1 MTRPLGEGLPSP
13 GPPVAMSRR
22 HVTPAAAGREAAQDG
37 RNQTITEFFKPV
49 LSQDLGLK
57 DRIVLSSP
65 DRGNVRD
72 AGVGLPV
79 LRAEGFERKISS
91 PKKVRRKRCQ
101 TKHQTS
107 PVVDAFRKRIEEK
120 DSVNVLENGR
130 VCKTLSSLYPKVVI
144 QKLFVTTGSLNNF
157 LAKKDKTVKSEQER
171 NGSFLGVGR
180 APLSYGNSWEEKN
193 DCMDLADTSSDSD
206 RCVSPPEADTRKACT
221 RNTGTV
227 STTSLCQSPGFPM
240 ELPCSPTDSAFRLS
254 LEAPCRERERKK
266 QELNHS
272 KPHPVKPFSG
282 TSVLHQGNGC
292 PLGKIPHFSSRETAS
307 DDPSQPK
314 LKQVLKKHEAPSPHA
329 FRTSSEMASG
339 LPKSPAVPSHCL
351 TAKVSSGTSRQ
362 RDSPGKRKQTAMS
375 VDEDGSDQSEIPSLN
390 DPAFSRSS
398 SKCKNRRTD
407 FVKNIFLKST
417 HDDVL
422 QLRDVAAL
430 SRHDSTL
437 SKDHLNSGEE
447 KEKNDCSTVG
457 LPSSYSAHSPDNN
470 HISVVDTK
478 ENQLQLANSCFFLEK
493 SLPFSQEKSTVLPS
507 LHYLTQ
513 TKCVKSPLKIAG
525 LSQVLDAS
533 KKEQDGKKPERHEH
547 NKAHINSI
555 QYSNSFSKTKHRTS
569 GSASDSLTMEV
580 SGKLA
585 PSRETG
591 NIVPLSLPLREC
603 CKDSSH
609 MSSQSSGELKG
620 ENTSTDKSKLNEKSQ
635 RGFDS
640 EDEILESVVD
650 DDDDDDDDEE
660 AFIPLQKVL
669 CSSLKPQ
676 IGTPEKSCDSFSQ
689 DTVTPLLNLHLSKTP
704 AVTKVSYVNS
714 LENLLKE
721 KEESRRVDELEEQLQ
736 EDIER
741 DDNDSDGE
749 NEENASGDED
759 LLEEHRAFT
768 KRFSIAVNAIP
779 DSHPG
784 EDIFDLSAS
793 GQIFNQHNLDLRN
806 FYFIPQNPIE
816 KLLFN
821 SGTTQQLYLAVNGF
835 LSSSYS
841 CILCPIPILKWL
853 FQMMSIHPDHCVSTQ
868 ILDRLMEL
876 TLKNSSISDEPSKLW
891 IPSIADI
898 SAVFVN
904 MGIRFRSLFSW
915 QHLQP
920 SFIKPDIL
928 SKVQEAVSQQQP
940 RGDLAS
946 ASSAFSS
953 LLENNLINVIKFL
966 DFCTTVI
973 QDGYTDEEIWLLLLL
988 LFKISLEKQLK
999 RVPLVDLQC
1008 LFVKLLMSIKDWDT
1022 KMPELCVA
1030 VSELSGHHHNLLW
1043 LVQLVPSWTVR
1054 GRELRRRLSLVIIS
1068 KLLHKKH
1075 IEIPDDSDKQMS
1087 LLHQFVVCM
1096 KPSVLLK
1103 KMRKMRGLE
1112 EQNAYEDHVNVELE
1126 QEAYYLIYILL
1137 HLVSEASFFDV
1148 VNSDQ
1153 RQHILKLCR
1162 ALDRYVKGDIRED
1175 ARLFYRSKVK
1185 DLAARIHTKWQDVI
1199 QTTRLT
1205 QGKLHDFWEPD
1216 S

>member
-22 HVTPAAAGREAAQDG
+22 HVTLAAAGREVAQDS

-49 LSQDLGLK
+49 LSQDLGRK
-57 DRIVLSSP
+57 DRIVLCSP
-65 DRGNVRD
+65 DRGNVKD
-72 AGVGLPV
+72 AGMGLSV

-91 PKKVRRKRCQ
+91 PKK
-101 TKHQTS
+101 
-107 PVVDAFRKRIEEK
+107 
-120 DSVNVLENGR
+120 
-130 VCKTLSSLYPKVVI
+130 
-144 QKLFVTTGSLNNF
+144 
-157 LAKKDKTVKSEQER
+157 
-171 NGSFLGVGR
+171 
-180 APLSYGNSWEEKN
+180 
-193 DCMDLADTSSDSD
+193 
-206 RCVSPPEADTRKACT
+206 
-221 RNTGTV
+221 
-227 STTSLCQSPGFPM
+227 
-240 ELPCSPTDSAFRLS
+240 
-254 LEAPCRERERKK
+254 
-266 QELNHS
+266 
-272 KPHPVKPFSG
+272 
-282 TSVLHQGNGC
+282 GNGC
-292 PLGKIPHFSSRETAS
+292 PLGKIPCFSSRETAS

-314 LKQVLKKHEAPSPHA
+314 LKQVLKKHEASSPHA
-329 FRTSSEMASG
+329 FRTSSEMTSG

-351 TAKVSSGTSRQ
+351 PAKVSSGTSKQ

-375 VDEDGSDQSEIPSLN
+375 VDEDSLDQSDISSLN
-390 DPAFSRSS
+390 DSTFSRSS

-407 FVKNIFLKST
+407 FVKHILLKST
-417 HDDVL
+417 HGDVM
-422 QLRDVAAL
+422 QLRDVGAL

-437 SKDHLNSGEE
+437 SKEHLNLSEE
-447 KEKNDCSTVG
+447 KEKNNCSTVG
-457 LPSSYSAHSPDNN
+457 LPSSYSAHSPDKNN

-478 ENQLQLANSCFFLEK
+478 ENQLQLANSCFLLEK

-507 LHYLTQ
+507 LHCLTQ
-513 TKCVKSPLKIAG
+513 TKSVKSPLKIAG

-555 QYSNSFSKTKHRTS
+555 QYNNSFSKTKHRTS
-569 GSASDSLTMEV
+569 GSASDSYTMEV
-580 SGKLA
+580 SGELA
-585 PSRETG
+585 PSEETG
-591 NIVPLSLPLREC
+591 INVPLSLPLRQC
-603 CKDSSH
+603 CKDISH
-609 MSSQSSGELKG
+609 TFSQSSGELKV
-620 ENTSTDKSKLNEKSQ
+620 ENTSTDKSKLNGKSQ
-635 RGFDS
+635 SGFDS
-640 EDEILESVVD
+640 EDEILESVLD
-650 DDDDDDDDEE
+650 YEDDDEE
-660 AFIPLQKVL
+660 EAFMPLQKVL
-669 CSSLKPQ
+669 YSSLKPQ
-676 IGTPEKSCDSFSQ
+676 IGTPEESCDSFSQ
-689 DTVTPLLNLHLSKTP
+689 DTVTPLLKLHLSKAP
-704 AVTKVSYVNS
+704 PVTKVSYVNS

-721 KEESRRVDELEEQLQ
+721 KEESRRVDELEKRLQ

-741 DDNDSDGE
+741 DDAVSDGE

-759 LLEEHRAFT
+759 LSEEHRAFT
-768 KRFSIAVNAIP
+768 KRFSVVVNAIP
-779 DSHPG
+779 DYHPG

-806 FYFIPQNPIE
+806 FYLIPQNPVE
-816 KLLFN
+816 KLLLN
-821 SGTTQQLYLAVNGF
+821 SGVKQQLYLAVGGF

-876 TLKNSSISDEPSKLW
+876 TLKNSSISDEHSKLW

-898 SAVFVN
+898 SVVFVN
-904 MGIRFRSLFSW
+904 MGVEFRSLFPL

-920 SFIKPDIL
+920 SFNKHDIL
-928 SKVQEAVSQQQP
+928 SQVQEAVSQQQT
-940 RGDLAS
+940 REELTS
-946 ASSAFSS
+946 ASPAFSS

-966 DFCTTVI
+966 GFCTTVI

-1022 KMPELCVA
+1022 KMPGVCVA
-1030 VSELSGHHHNLLW
+1030 VSELSDHHHNLLW

-1075 IEIPDDSDKQMS
+1075 IEIPDDTDEQMS

-1103 KMRKMRGLE
+1103 KMRKMREGLE
-1112 EQNAYEDHVNVELE
+1112 EQNAYEDHLNVELE